1 VSSRSACTGVVL
13 AGGAAS
19 RFGGAA
25 KGLREV
31 GGIRILDRVLASLQ
45 RAADDVMIIANDAA
59 ADQWLPGVTVR
70 RDVSAERG
78 SLVGIHSALVH
89 AGHAVLV
96 VAWDMPFVPAA
107 LLIAL
112 RELGE
117 SRGSAAV
124 PESAQGAEPLCAYY
138 PVSCLPVVERQLAR
152 KALRLRAFLDA
163 LPDVAVM
170 PRSKVAEFGDVRE
183 IFQNVNG
190 PEDLA
195 AAQQAVQAKRILP

>member
-1 VSSRSACTGVVL
+1 ML

-31 GGIRILDRVLASLQ
+31 GGIRILDRVLASLE
-45 RAADDVMIIANDAA
+45 RAADDVMIIANDASA
-59 ADQWLPGVTVR
+59 EPWVTDVTVR
-70 RDVSAERG
+70 RDVREERG
-78 SLVGIHSALVH
+78 SLVGIHSALAH
-89 AGHAVLV
+89 AGHGVLV

-124 PESAQGAEPLCAYY
+124 PESELGAEPLCAYY
-138 PVSCLPVVERQLAR
+138 PVSCLAVVERQLER
-152 KALRLRAFLDA
+152 KVLRLQAFLEA
-163 LPDVAVM
+163 LPEVAVM
-170 PRSKVAEFGDVRE
+170 PRAKVAEFGNVGE
-183 IFQNVNG
+183 IFQNVNA

-195 AAQQAVQAKRILP
+195 AAQQAVHPKRILP

>member
-1 VSSRSACTGVVL
+1 VL

-19 RFGGAA
+19 RFGGTA

-59 ADQWLPGVTVR
+59 AEQWSPGVAVR

-112 RELGE
+112 RKLGE
-117 SRGSAAV
+117 LRGSAAV
-124 PESAQGAEPLCAYY
+124 PESERGAEPLCAYY
-138 PVSCLPVVERQLAR
+138 AVSCLPVIERQLER
-152 KALRLRAFLDA
+152 KALRLRTFLDA
-163 LPDVAVM
+163 LPDVALM
-170 PRSKVAEFGDVRE
+170 ARADVAAFGDVRE
-183 IFQNVNG
+183 IFRNVNK

>member
-1 VSSRSACTGVVL
+1 ML

-31 GGIRILDRVLASLQ
+31 GGIRIVDRVLASLQ
-45 RAADDVMIIANDAA
+45 RAVDDVMIIANDTSAE
-59 ADQWLPGVTVR
+59 QWLPGVRVR
-70 RDVSAERG
+70 RDVREERG

-89 AGHAVLV
+89 AGHAVLA
-96 VAWDMPFVPAA
+96 VAWDMPFVPTA

-124 PESAQGAEPLCAYY
+124 PESERGMEPLCAYY
-138 PVSCLPVVERQLAR
+138 PLSCLPVVERQLDR
-152 KALRLRAFLDA
+152 RVLRLQAFLEA
-163 LPDVAVM
+163 LPEVAVM
-170 PRSKVAEFGDVRE
+170 TRTAVAEFGNAGE
-183 IFQNVNG
+183 IFQNVNA

-195 AAQQAVQAKRILP
+195 AAQQAVHAKRILP